1 MYNFTDG
8 SICGTNSNPI
18 IASFPNYLNIDHN
31 DTELTSVC
39 RVVRQIDWVDNVWPR
54 HLKEDQEDGTN
65 DMRSMMYPKV
75 THEKYLCTY

>member
-1 MYNFTDG
+1 M
-8 SICGTNSNPI
+8 
-18 IASFPNYLNIDHN
+18 
-31 DTELTSVC
+31 C

>member
-1 MYNFTDG
+1 M
-8 SICGTNSNPI
+8 
-18 IASFPNYLNIDHN
+18 NIDRHDN
-31 DTELTSVC
+31 ELTSVC

>member
-1 MYNFTDG
+1 MIVKTGCGTDG
-8 SICGTNSNPI
+8 SFYSTN
-18 IASFPNYLNIDHN
+18 LNNDHN
-31 DTELTSVC
+31 DNELTSVC

-75 THEKYLCTY
+75 TYEKYLCTY

>member
-1 MYNFTDG
+1 M
-8 SICGTNSNPI
+8 
-18 IASFPNYLNIDHN
+18 
-31 DTELTSVC
+31 C

-75 THEKYLCTY
+75 TYEKYFVHIKNIYTLFYTLGAEVLPDDRGRLLH